1 MSGGLGLQTGE
12 KSLMIHGQVAMR
24 VNIKDSPDAE
34 VKVLDDLG
42 EVRAFLQ
49 T

>member
-1 MSGGLGLQTGE
+1 
-12 KSLMIHGQVAMR
+12 MIHGQVAMK
-24 VNIKDSPDAE
+24 VNVKSSPDSE
-34 VKVLDDLG
+34 LKVLDDLA